1 MFYDNF
7 LQFIQVISVFQIFR
21 KLEQSSLD
29 ATAQSLFT
37 ALKNHK
43 SAEAIIL
50 TRKSYENIVCLA
62 ALQQGFEIENITAIC
77 CRFGKRFFVKICA
90 TCNYKVYRL

>member
-7 LQFIQVISVFQIFR
+7 LQFIHVISVFQIFR

-62 ALQQGFEIENITAIC
+62 ALQQRFEIENITAIC
-77 CRFGKRFFVKICA
+77 CRFGNRFFV
-90 TCNYKVYRL
+90 